1 MSQSLTRHLPL
12 VLATRKSQLALWQAE
27 WVQDYILQHP
37 ALAEWQPEL
46 LPMSSTG
53 DVRLEARLAHIG
65 GKGLFTKE
73 LDAAMLDGSAHL
85 AVHSLK
91 DVPQQPIE
99 DFYYRYTE
107 RHDVE
112 DVAIF
117 PDDTKYRRLQDLPAG
132 SVVGTSSIRRQALL
146 AAHYPDLKVKVLRG
160 NVNTRL
166 AKLNNPEEGYAAI
179 ILAKAGVNRLGFLKN
194 LKHQVLSRDKW
205 VPAPG
210 QGIVAIQCN
219 RQNDFSAYSH
229 YLDNPISRICA
240 LFERGVSLALG
251 GACSLPLG
259 VNTNFINRS
268 NIPLNSAELS
278 QEWNAYNPDLA
289 QPAEPT
295 KPTKKG
301 KPVEPVK
308 SPFEANHITG
318 VKVTCFMGDMEGYYL
333 NISHYFTLEELHIG
347 VDCQV
352 SDLAEQAI
360 AEKSM
365 VIADKLR
372 QHGFEE
378 FLSRANEHLARERA
392 QIADAS

>member
-1 MSQSLTRHLPL
+1 MSKSHTRQFPL

-27 WVQDYILQHP
+27 WVQDYILKHP

-73 LDAAMLDGSAHL
+73 LDAAMLEGTAHL

-112 DVAIF
+112 DVVIF
-117 PDDTKYRRLQDLPAG
+117 PDNTKYRRLEDLPAG
-132 SVVGTSSIRRQALL
+132 SVVGTSSIRRQALM
-146 AAHYPDLKVKVLRG
+146 AAHYPDLQVKVLRG

-166 AKLNNPEEGYAAI
+166 AKLNDPEQGYHAI
-179 ILAKAGVNRLGFLKN
+179 ILAKAGVGRLGLLKN
-194 LKHQVLSRDKW
+194 RKYQVLPREKW

-219 RQNDFSAYSH
+219 RQNDFSSYSH
-229 YLDNPISRICA
+229 YLDNPISRISA

-259 VNTNFINRS
+259 VNTEFLS
-268 NIPLNSAELS
+268 QYGEPFNSANLS
-278 QEWNAYNPDLA
+278 QEWSRYNPELR
-289 QPAEPT
+289 QG
-295 KPTKKG
+295 KKTSRT
-301 KPVEPVK
+301 PC
-308 SPFEANHITG
+308 SPFQAHKITE
-318 VKVTCFMGDMEGYYL
+318 VRIRAFMGDMEGYYL
-333 NISHYFTLEELHIG
+333 NYTCSFTLEELHLTD
-347 VDCQV
+347 DCLV
-352 SDLAEQAI
+352 SELAEQAI
-360 AEKSM
+360 AAKSQ
-365 VIADKLR
+365 VVAEALR
-372 QHGFEE
+372 RHGFDE
-378 FLSRANEHLARERA
+378 FLSRATAHLEQERA
-392 QIADAS
+392 QISSAS